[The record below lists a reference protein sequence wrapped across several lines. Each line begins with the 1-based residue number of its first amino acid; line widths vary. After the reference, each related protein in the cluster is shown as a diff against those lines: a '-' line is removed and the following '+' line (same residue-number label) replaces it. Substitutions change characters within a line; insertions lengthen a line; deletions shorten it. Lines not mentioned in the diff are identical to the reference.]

1 MSSSTRWPTF
11 DEECARC
18 QDVPDVSR
26 VISGDK
32 KQAVAGNI
40 IDALESMLLDR
51 LRMVFV
57 IDGPD
62 SRRVSKGAH

>member
-1 MSSSTRWPTF
+1 
-11 DEECARC
+11 
-18 QDVPDVSR
+18 VPDVSR